1 MMRRCLALVAAAL
14 LAGGEQAP
22 AQPVRDIER
31 SVRVA
36 EFVVL
41 AEPMRFMRPSARVL
55 FRVTDTFK
63 GKGKG
68 DRIVVDLTKSPVGLW
83 PKKGDKSILCLVK
96 PRSSKTYRL
105 ATYFASVLPPDNADA
120 VRKAVAREL
129 PPPVPRPVDVVK
141 PGPGV
146 APVDAAARA
155 LAQQVA
161 ASDTIL
167 LGSLSDVRD
176 AGAGEFFATFKV
188 EDALLGYGGYGSP
201 VTVRFRDKAPEAGK
215 HLLYL
220 RGATRD
226 GRFVVASTKWGVVP
240 VADAAAEEK
249 LKGSVR
255 AAVGKRKAV
264 FTTIQATIAEWQD
277 AWNKRDLARC
287 IRCYSRQSTLRK
299 HYDGG
304 EEGRKQLVQQ
314 VRNFPGTVELSLQRI
329 SLTRTFGG
337 AARAADVTVL
347 LKLVASGPDSQ
358 AREDRKAATMSF
370 VLEDGEWLILEEG
383 F

>member
-1 MMRRCLALVAAAL
+1 MTRCCLGLAAAAL
-14 LAGGEQAP
+14 LAGGEQAS
-22 AQPVRDIER
+22 AQPERGLER
-31 SVRVA
+31 SVRTA
-36 EFVVL
+36 NLVVL
-41 AEPMRFMRPSARVL
+41 AEPTRFMRPSARVI
-55 FRVTDTFK
+55 FRVSDTLK

-68 DRIVVDLTKSPVGLW
+68 DKVVVDLTKSPVGLW
-83 PKKGDKSILCLVK
+83 PKKGDKSILCLAN
-96 PRSSKTYRL
+96 PRSGKTYHL
-105 ATYFASVLPPDNADA
+105 ATYFASVLPPDSADA

-129 PPPVPRPVDVVK
+129 PPPVPRSVDVVK
-141 PGPGV
+141 PAPGV
-146 APVDAAARA
+146 TPVDAAARA

-167 LGSLSDVRD
+167 LGRLSDVRD

-201 VTVRFRDKAPEAGK
+201 VTVRFRGKAPEAGK

-220 RGATRD
+220 RGATKD
-226 GRFVVASTKWGVVP
+226 GRFVVASPKWGVVP

-255 AAVGKRKAV
+255 AAAGKRKAV
-264 FTTIQATIAEWQD
+264 LTTIQATIAEWQD

-287 IRCYSRQSTLRK
+287 IRCYSRESTLRK
-299 HYDGG
+299 HYEGG
-304 EEGRKQLVQQ
+304 EEGRKQLVKQ

-329 SLTRTFGG
+329 SLTRTAGG
-337 AARAADVTVL
+337 AAKAADVTVL
-347 LKLVASGPDSQ
+347 LKLVASGPDTR
-358 AREDRKAATMSF
+358 AREDRKAATMGF

>member
-1 MMRRCLALVAAAL
+1 MMRRCLALVAAVI

-22 AQPVRDIER
+22 AEAERDIER

-36 EFVVL
+36 DLVVL
-41 AEPMRFMRPSARVL
+41 AEPTRFMRPSARVL

-63 GKGKG
+63 GKGRG
-68 DRIVVDLTKSPVGLW
+68 DKIVVDLTKSPVGLW

-96 PRSSKTYRL
+96 TRSSKTYRL
-105 ATYFASVLPPDNADA
+105 ATYFASVLPPDDAEA

-129 PPPVPRPVDVVK
+129 PPPVPKPVDQGK
-141 PGPGV
+141 PTPL
-146 APVDAAARA
+146 DAAARA

-167 LGSLSDVRD
+167 LGRLSDVRE
-176 AGAGEFFATFKV
+176 AGAGEFLAAFKV
-188 EDALLGYGGYGSP
+188 EDALFGYGGYASP
-201 VTVRFRDKAPEAGK
+201 VTVRFRGKAPEAGK

-220 RGATRD
+220 RGATKD
-226 GRFVVASTKWGVVP
+226 GRFVVASSKWGVVP

-249 LKGSVR
+249 LKGAVR

-264 FTTIQATIAEWQD
+264 LTTIQATIAEWQE
-277 AWNKRDLARC
+277 AWNKRDLDRC
-287 IRCYSRQSTLRK
+287 IRCYSRESTLRK
-299 HYDGG
+299 HYEGG

-314 VRNFPGTVELSLQRI
+314 VRNFPATVELSLQRI
-329 SLTRTFGG
+329 SLTRTVGG
-337 AARAADVTVL
+337 AAKAADVTVL

-358 AREDRKAATMSF
+358 AREDRRAATMSF
-370 VLEDGEWLILEEG
+370 VLEDGEWLILKEG